1 MKINRSTT
9 QIYTYSLYVY
19 VCVKIDFSL
28 VINFGIMCMQ
38 TNTPKYFHIKQ
49 KVGRWQHA
57 LYEPDT
63 GKSDN

>member
-1 MKINRSTT
+1 M
-9 QIYTYSLYVY
+9 Y